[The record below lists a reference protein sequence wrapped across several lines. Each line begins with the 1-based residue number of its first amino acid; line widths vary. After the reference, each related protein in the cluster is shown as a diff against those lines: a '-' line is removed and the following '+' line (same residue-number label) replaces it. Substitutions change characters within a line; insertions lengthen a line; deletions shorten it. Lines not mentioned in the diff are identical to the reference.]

1 MTVSS
6 ILINKLIVQGV
17 SYRRTVCFNKDFT
30 IISGEKTSGKSL
42 ILSLI
47 DYCLGK
53 SEKIDLKVQKELNI
67 NCDQVFLELEIGN
80 ETFTFSR
87 LLKKKHSNISIYFCI
102 FEDIDGYTPKTVNR
116 SEAMHFL
123 MTKLNIN
130 EYKIIKHQKHS
141 TQKIL
146 ESISFR
152 DIFRFVYINQHALG
166 TNDFLDN
173 KTFSKSS
180 KNPHAFKLMF
190 NLVESD
196 KDALKLEL
204 VEAQNKIEDAH
215 KVISGLNSY
224 LKDKDA
230 EDFNVL
236 SAKSEKIK
244 KNIDIQKQTKKTI
257 IENSKLNSNNENETY
272 IKLKNDLEE
281 ITNQIVEYQ
290 RQKRQLQISIKSKQL
305 LVEEYKVEEEEIDAT
320 LEINY
325 KLVIPDQNIECP
337 LCNSTVSTHPY
348 EELPQNTNTE
358 KMLRKVKKE
367 IINKIKLVTNL
378 INDELKNVEEIELKI
393 ARLSRKQ
400 AIFNEAIAEFA
411 KETDVPFLS
420 QIDSIN
426 SLINRLVKDHEI
438 VKEGIRIHRKIEEK
452 QNDITGFEATVTR
465 LEGEIAALQI
475 SDQDQKKIFDFLN
488 DEYKDF
494 MTRLKYDT
502 NDETFIHPD
511 QYIPYYEG
519 ASVYAHESGGLLECM
534 QLSYL
539 GAILKSKTEGYAS
552 GHPGLLLLDSISKYV
567 GTLKKDEQ
575 KSKGSDGIS
584 DPQHIQEP
592 VEGPVEIEEKNLI
605 NDPEVYEEFY
615 KILIELSAH
624 HQIILVENTPPEK
637 FNKYIKYVFLK
648 GKKGFINEGKNE
660 FKENDES

>member
-1 MTVSS
+1 MSS
-6 ILINKLIVQGV
+6 IFIKKLIVQGT
-17 SYRRTVCFNKDFT
+17 SYKRTIRFNEGLT

-67 NCDQVFLELEIGN
+67 HCDQIFIELKINDEI
-80 ETFTFSR
+80 FTFSR
-87 LLKKKHSNISIYFCI
+87 LLKKKQSNISIYFCA
-102 FEDIDGYTPKTVNR
+102 FEDIEGYTPKSVTI

-141 TQKIL
+141 TKKELQIV
-146 ESISFR
+146 SFR
-152 DIFRFVYINQHALG
+152 DIFRYVYINQHALG
-166 TNDFLDN
+166 TKDFLEN
-173 KTFSKSS
+173 KTTFKRN
-180 KNPHAFKLMF
+180 KNPHAFKLIF
-190 NLVESD
+190 GLVESD
-196 KDALKLEL
+196 KDALKEKL
-204 VEAQNKIEDAH
+204 VDTQNKIEDAY
-215 KVISGLNSY
+215 KVIAGLNLY

-236 SAKSEKIK
+236 SAKYNRIK
-244 KNIDIQKQTKKTI
+244 KDIEKQKKEKKTI
-257 IENSKLNSNNENETY
+257 IESSKLNNNSENELY
-272 IKLKNDLEE
+272 IKLKKDLEE
-281 ITNQIVEYQ
+281 IANQIVEYQ
-290 RQKRQLQISIKSKQL
+290 RNKRQLLMSINSKKL
-305 LVEEYKVEEEEIDAT
+305 LVEEYRVEEKEVDAT

-325 KLVIPDQNIECP
+325 TLVIPDQNIECP
-337 LCNSTVSTHPY
+337 LCNSTVLIHEK
-348 EELPQNTNTE
+348 EEVNQSTNTE

-367 IINKIKLVTNL
+367 ITDKINLVKNL
-378 INDELKNVEEIELKI
+378 INDDMKSIEGI
-393 ARLSRKQ
+393 DVQIERLSRKQ
-400 AIFNEAIAEFA
+400 DILNEAIVEFV

-426 SLINRLVKDHEI
+426 SLLNRLIKDHEI
-438 VKEGIRIHRKIEEK
+438 VKEGIRIHRKIDEK
-452 QNDITGFEATVTR
+452 QKDITNLETTATR
-465 LEGEIAALQI
+465 LEGEIAALKI
-475 SDQDQKKIFDFLN
+475 SDKDRETIFDFLN
-488 DEYKDF
+488 TEYQNF

-502 NDETFIHPD
+502 NGETFIHPE

-539 GAILKSKTEGYAS
+539 GAILNSKSEGYAS

-567 GTLKKDEQ
+567 GTLKKSEKKEEQDGNQQQNLVQ
-575 KSKGSDGIS
+575 KSAEDQTK
-584 DPQHIQEP
+584 
-592 VEGPVEIEEKNLI
+592 IEEKNLI

-615 KILIELSAH
+615 KILIELSTY

-648 GKKGFINEGKNE
+648 GKKGLINPEKNE
-660 FKENDES
+660 FTEGDEGL

>member
-1 MTVSS
+1 MTS

-87 LLKKKHSNISIYFCI
+87 LLKKKQSNISIYFCI

-141 TQKIL
+141 TQKEL
-146 ESISFR
+146 QSISFR

-166 TNDFLDN
+166 TNDFLDK
-173 KTFSKSS
+173 KTSSKSV

-190 NLVESD
+190 NLVETD
-196 KDALKLEL
+196 KDALKVEL
-204 VEAQNKIEDAH
+204 VEAQNKIEDAY
-215 KVISGLNSY
+215 KVISGLKSY

-236 SAKSEKIK
+236 SAKSDKIK
-244 KNIDIQKQTKKTI
+244 KNIEIQKQTKKRI

-272 IKLKNDLEE
+272 IKLKKDLEE
-281 ITNQIVEYQ
+281 ITNQVVEYQ
-290 RQKRQLQISIKSKQL
+290 RQKRQLQISIKSKHL
-305 LVEEYKVEEEEIDAT
+305 LVEEYKVEEKEVDAT

-337 LCNSTVSTHPY
+337 LCNSTVSTHTHD
-348 EELPQNTNTE
+348 EGHQNTNTE
-358 KMLRKVKKE
+358 KMLRKVKQE

-378 INDELKNVEEIELKI
+378 INDELKSVEEIELQI

-400 AIFNEAIAEFA
+400 AIFNEAIVEFA

-420 QIDSIN
+420 QVDSIN

-452 QNDITGFEATVTR
+452 QNDITNFEATVTR
-465 LEGEIAALQI
+465 LEGEIAALKI
-475 SDQDQKKIFDFLN
+475 SDKDQKKIFDFLN

-552 GHPGLLLLDSISKYV
+552 GHPGFLLLDSISKYV

-575 KSKGSDGIS
+575 KSEDSDANS
-584 DPQHIQEP
+584 NLQHIQKP
-592 VEGPVEIEEKNLI
+592 MEGPTEIEEKNLI

-648 GKKGFINEGKNE
+648 GKKGFINEEKNE
-660 FKENDES
+660 FKENDESQ

>member
-1 MTVSS
+1 MSS

-80 ETFTFSR
+80 ETVTFSR
-87 LLKKKHSNISIYFCI
+87 LLKKKQSNISIYFCF

-141 TQKIL
+141 TQKEL
-146 ESISFR
+146 QAISFR

-166 TNDFLDN
+166 TNDFLDK
-173 KTFSKSS
+173 KTISKSI

-196 KDALKLEL
+196 KDALKVEL
-204 VEAQNKIEDAH
+204 VEAQNKIEDAY
-215 KVISGLNSY
+215 KVILGLNSY

-230 EDFNVL
+230 EDFNAL
-236 SAKSEKIK
+236 SAKSDKIK
-244 KNIDIQKQTKKTI
+244 KNIEIQKQTKKTI

-272 IKLKNDLEE
+272 IKLKKDLEE
-281 ITNQIVEYQ
+281 ITNQIVEHQ

-305 LVEEYKVEEEEIDAT
+305 LVEEYKVEEKEVDAT

-337 LCNSTVSTHPY
+337 LCNSTVSTHTH
-348 EELPQNTNTE
+348 EEVHQNTNTE
-358 KMLRKVKKE
+358 KMLQKVKKE

-378 INDELKNVEEIELKI
+378 INNELKSVEEIELQI

-400 AIFNEAIAEFA
+400 AIFNEAIVEYA
-411 KETDVPFLS
+411 KETEVPFLS

-452 QNDITGFEATVTR
+452 QNDITNFEATVTR

-475 SDQDQKKIFDFLN
+475 SGKDQKKIFDFLN

-539 GAILKSKTEGYAS
+539 GAILKSKTEGYAP
-552 GHPGLLLLDSISKYV
+552 GHPGFLLLDSISKYV
-567 GTLKKDEQ
+567 GTLKKNEQ
-575 KSKGSDGIS
+575 KSKEPDGNSDL
-584 DPQHIQEP
+584 QQVQKP
-592 VEGPVEIEEKNLI
+592 VEGLTEIEEKNLI

-615 KILIELSAH
+615 KILIELSAN

-648 GKKGFINEGKNE
+648 GKKGFINEEKNE
-660 FKENDES
+660 FKENDEPQ

>member
-1 MTVSS
+1 MTS

-17 SYRRTVCFNKDFT
+17 SYRRTVYFNKDFT

-87 LLKKKHSNISIYFCI
+87 LLKKKQSNISIYFCI

-130 EYKIIKHQKHS
+130 EYKIIKNQKHS
-141 TQKIL
+141 TQKEL
-146 ESISFR
+146 QSISFR

-166 TNDFLDN
+166 TNDFLDK
-173 KTFSKSS
+173 KTVSKSV

-196 KDALKLEL
+196 KDALKVEL

-215 KVISGLNSY
+215 KVISGLKSY

-236 SAKSEKIK
+236 SAKSDKIK
-244 KNIDIQKQTKKTI
+244 KNIEIQKQTKKRI

-272 IKLKNDLEE
+272 IKLKKDLEE

-305 LVEEYKVEEEEIDAT
+305 LVEEYKVEEKEVDAT

-337 LCNSTVSTHPY
+337 LCNSTVSTHTND
-348 EELPQNTNTE
+348 EVHQNTNTE
-358 KMLRKVKKE
+358 KMLRKVKQE

-378 INDELKNVEEIELKI
+378 INDELKSVEEIELQI

-400 AIFNEAIAEFA
+400 AIFNEAIVEFA

-452 QNDITGFEATVTR
+452 QNDITNFEATVTR
-465 LEGEIAALQI
+465 LEGEIAALKI
-475 SDQDQKKIFDFLN
+475 SDKDQKKIFDFLN

-552 GHPGLLLLDSISKYV
+552 GHPGFLLLDSISKYV

-575 KSKGSDGIS
+575 KSEESDF
-584 DPQHIQEP
+584 QHIHKP
-592 VEGPVEIEEKNLI
+592 VEGPTEIEEKNLI

-648 GKKGFINEGKNE
+648 GKKGFINEEKNE
-660 FKENDES
+660 FKENDESQ

>member
-1 MTVSS
+1 MSS
-6 ILINKLIVQGV
+6 ILIKKLIVQGI
-17 SYRRTVCFNKDFT
+17 SYKRTICFNEDLT

-67 NCDQVFLELEIGN
+67 HCDQVFLELKISDQ
-80 ETFTFSR
+80 TFTFSR
-87 LLKKKHSNISIYFCI
+87 LLKKKQSNISIYFCT
-102 FEDIDGYTPKTVNR
+102 FEDIEGYTPKTVSI
-116 SEAMHFL
+116 SEAMYFL

-130 EYKIIKHQKHS
+130 EYKIIKHKKHS
-141 TQKIL
+141 AKKEL
-146 ESISFR
+146 EIVSFR
-152 DIFRFVYINQHALG
+152 DIFRYVYTNQHALG
-166 TNDFLDN
+166 TKDFLEN
-173 KTFSKSS
+173 KTVFKRN

-196 KDALKLEL
+196 KDSLKEEL
-204 VEAQNKIEDAH
+204 VDAQNKIEDAN
-215 KVISGLNSY
+215 KVIAGLNSY

-236 SAKSEKIK
+236 SAKSDKIK
-244 KNIDIQKQTKKTI
+244 KGIETQKEAKKTI

-272 IKLKNDLEE
+272 IKLKKDLEE
-281 ITNQIVEYQ
+281 IADKIVEYQ
-290 RQKRQLQISIKSKQL
+290 RQKRKLQISINSKKL
-305 LVEEYKVEEEEIDAT
+305 LVEEYKVEEGEVDAT

-337 LCNSTVSTHPY
+337 LCNSTVSTHTY
-348 EELPQNTNTE
+348 EDVNQNTNTE

-367 IINKIKLVTNL
+367 ITDKIKLVTNL
-378 INDELKNVEEIELKI
+378 INDELKSIEEIELQI

-400 AIFNEAIAEFA
+400 TIFNEAIIEFV

-426 SLINRLVKDHEI
+426 ILINRLVKDHEI
-438 VKEGIRIHRKIEEK
+438 VKEAIRIHRKIDEK
-452 QNDITGFEATVTR
+452 QKDITNLNAIVTR
-465 LEGEIAALQI
+465 LEGELAALQI
-475 SDQDQKKIFDFLN
+475 SDKDRKNIFDFLN
-488 DEYKDF
+488 AEYKDF
-494 MTRLKYDT
+494 MERLKYDT
-502 NDETFIHPD
+502 NAETFIHPE

-539 GAILKSKTEGYAS
+539 GAILKSKTEGYAP
-552 GHPGLLLLDSISKYV
+552 GHPGFLLLDSISKYV
-567 GTLKKDEQ
+567 GTLKKNKQKDEESDENQLLQQVQ
-575 KSKGSDGIS
+575 KSVKD
-584 DPQHIQEP
+584 QT
-592 VEGPVEIEEKNLI
+592 EIEEKNFI

-637 FNKYIKYVFLK
+637 FDNYIKYVFLK
-648 GKKGFINEGKNE
+648 GKKGLINVEQNE
-660 FKENDES
+660 FTEEDEDL

>member
-1 MTVSS
+1 MTS

-87 LLKKKHSNISIYFCI
+87 LLKKKQSNISIYFCI

-141 TQKIL
+141 TQKEL
-146 ESISFR
+146 QSISFR

-166 TNDFLDN
+166 TNDFLDK
-173 KTFSKSS
+173 KTISKSV

-190 NLVESD
+190 NLVETD
-196 KDALKLEL
+196 KDALKVEL
-204 VEAQNKIEDAH
+204 VEAQNKIEDAY
-215 KVISGLNSY
+215 KVISGLKSY

-230 EDFNVL
+230 EDFNIL
-236 SAKSEKIK
+236 SAKSDKIK
-244 KNIDIQKQTKKTI
+244 KNIEIQKQTKKRI

-272 IKLKNDLEE
+272 IKLKKDLEE
-281 ITNQIVEYQ
+281 ITNQVVEHQ

-305 LVEEYKVEEEEIDAT
+305 LVEEYKVEEKEVDAT

-337 LCNSTVSTHPY
+337 LCNSTVSTHTHD
-348 EELPQNTNTE
+348 EVHQNTNTE
-358 KMLRKVKKE
+358 KMLRKVKQE

-378 INDELKNVEEIELKI
+378 INDELKSVEEIELQI

-400 AIFNEAIAEFA
+400 AIFNEAIVEFA

-420 QIDSIN
+420 QVDSIN

-452 QNDITGFEATVTR
+452 QNDITNFEATVTR
-465 LEGEIAALQI
+465 LEGEIAALKI
-475 SDQDQKKIFDFLN
+475 SDKDQKKIFDFLN

-552 GHPGLLLLDSISKYV
+552 GHPGFLLLDSISKYV

-575 KSKGSDGIS
+575 KSEESDANS
-584 DPQHIQEP
+584 NLQHIQKP
-592 VEGPVEIEEKNLI
+592 VEGPTEIEEKNLI

-648 GKKGFINEGKNE
+648 GKKGFINEEKNE
-660 FKENDES
+660 FKENDESQ